1 MVESAL
7 DGETQVRG
15 FADRLG
21 ERFIV
26 PQPSGSLLEHLE
38 FRRDLSSAP
47 FFEPAVKERLARL
60 ANFRHASYTRVR
72 RLRSGDRG
80 AVVLVSTHVPGRHL
94 SEVLHTASRNGFRPP
109 AAAVL
114 WLTRQLLTSVALLH
128 DYGPDV
134 FHGAIGPERVIL
146 AGEGRVVLAEY
157 VLGTA
162 VEQAVGPWGV
172 HHLWRELR
180 LATLADF
187 NLSGYG
193 RRVDLLQVGLV
204 SLAFFLGRPLAPA
217 EFPEGL
223 PQAIDEATEA
233 GADGTPVPLRKELRS
248 WIRKMVYLDGDAS
261 FRSLLE
267 GQKALGQLLQ
277 DATAYPA
284 SSSALQAFVERC
296 ESAPWYQHTPE
307 PETLPREAE
316 HDVPAPPPADNPAD
330 LVAAAPEPGPTSI
343 QEGPLDDADAWA
355 PTPEP
360 DVRTLFETPALPP
373 LAAPPPPAPPPV
385 PELPTVPEPPH
396 VVEPRFH
403 GDLRHRAV
411 AHGANANQ
419 EPLDVPAQ
427 VTGRTES
434 VRAEQSPEP
443 WRPIEEPAP
452 PPAAHAPVRQARR
465 GSSALPAGR
474 RPVSRVPRFTP
485 LRIGLVVGGLV
496 VAVLLGL
503 AVPRFW
509 GSGSAPPS
517 GKLVVESVPTGAEV
531 SVDGREVGTTPAS
544 LEVAPG
550 AHKLE
555 VRIGDSSRSVWINVP
570 EGGTLDQRVE
580 LLEAMKLSRLKITT
594 QPPGGT
600 VSVNGTAHGR
610 APVRVSDLLPGDH
623 TLRVEGPFGPVET
636 VVQVEPGEEKSV
648 RVPTAGWVRVPAPFN
663 LEVMERDRPFGNTA
677 DGPVMVPIGR
687 HHFVLV
693 NQELGVHDRKF
704 VDVPPGET
712 ESVPFEAPSGMMN
725 LDADQPAEVLL
736 DGTLLGQTPLVSVSV
751 PLGPHEVIFR
761 HAKLGEVRYSV
772 VVTLSAPVRIS
783 VPFNK
788 K

>member
-7 DGETQVRG
+7 DSETQVRG
-15 FADRLG
+15 FANRLG

-26 PQPSGSLLEHLE
+26 PQPSGSLLEHLQ

-60 ANFRHASYTRVR
+60 ANFRHASYTRAR

-80 AVVLVSTHVPGRHL
+80 ALILVSTHVPGRHL
-94 SEVLHTASRNGFRPP
+94 SEVLHTAGRNGFRPP
-109 AAAVL
+109 TAAVL

-146 AGEGRVVLAEY
+146 AGEGRVVLAED

-204 SLAFFLGRPLAPA
+204 SLAFFLGRPLTPA

-233 GADGTPVPLRKELRS
+233 GADGAPIPLRKQLRS
-248 WIRKMVYLDGDAS
+248 WIRKMVCLDRDGS

-277 DATAYPA
+277 DATSYPA
-284 SSSALQAFVERC
+284 SSSALQAFVEQC
-296 ESAPWYQHTPE
+296 ESAPWYPHTSE
-307 PETLPREAE
+307 LEAPHE
-316 HDVPAPPPADNPAD
+316 EAGHATPAMTVAANPAD
-330 LVAAAPEPGPTSI
+330 LITAAPEPDVPANVQTGSM
-343 QEGPLDDADAWA
+343 DDAEAWA

-360 DVRTLFETPALPP
+360 EVWTVFEAP
-373 LAAPPPPAPPPV
+373 APPPPPQPPPA
-385 PELPTVPEPPH
+385 PEPPPAI
-396 VVEPRFH
+396 EYGFQGDSGRH
-403 GDLRHRAV
+403 GVPQGSRGSHA
-411 AHGANANQ
+411 
-419 EPLDVPAQ
+419 PLETPAK
-427 VTGRTES
+427 VFVS
-434 VRAEQSPEP
+434 PIPARAEEPPEP
-443 WRPIEEPAP
+443 QRPLEESAPAP
-452 PPAAHAPVRQARR
+452 VAQAPVRQVRR
-465 GSSALPAGR
+465 ESVAPPAGK
-474 RPVSRVPRFTP
+474 RPVSRAPRFTP
-485 LRIGLVVGGLV
+485 VRIALAVGALV

-509 GSGSAPPS
+509 GSGSGPAQ
-517 GKLVVESVPTGAEV
+517 GKLVVESDPTGAEI
-531 SVDGREVGTTPAS
+531 SIDGREVGTTPAA
-544 LEVAPG
+544 LPMAPG

-555 VRIGDSSRSVWINVP
+555 VQIGGSSRSVWINVP
-570 EGGTLDQRVE
+570 EGGTLKERVE
-580 LLEAMKLSRLKITT
+580 LSELMELGGLRVTT
-594 QPPGGT
+594 YPPGGT
-600 VSVNGTAHGR
+600 ISVNGTARGKSQ
-610 APVRVSDLLPGDH
+610 VRISNLHPGTYTLL
-623 TLRVEGPFGPVET
+623 VEGGPFGPVESE
-636 VVQVEPGEEKSV
+636 VRVAPGEEESV
-648 RVPTAGWVRVPAPFN
+648 RVATAGWVRVTAPFN
-663 LEVMERDRPFGNTA
+663 LEVMERDRRYGNTS

-693 NQELGVHDRKF
+693 NRELGVNSRQF
-704 VDVPPGET
+704 VNVPPGET
-712 ESVPFEAPSGMMN
+712 VPVPFEAQNGMMN

-736 DGTLLGQTPLVSVSV
+736 DGKLLGQTPLVSVPV
-751 PLGPHEVIFR
+751 ALGPHELVFR
-761 HAKLGEVRYSV
+761 HAKLGEVRYRE
-772 VVTLSAPVRIS
+772 VVTLHAPLRLS
-783 VPFNK
+783 VTFNK